1 MSTLKVDTYL
11 TRGGASEIAIDKLK
25 GVTAAG
31 SMLVV
36 GEGGTNTTNL
46 QQGLGKAWCVF
57 DQTAGAN
64 GIDDGFN
71 TSTLTD
77 TSAGKGKVNWTNN
90 MSSALLYSCT
100 VGTVN
105 GNDNHPYGSHL
116 TADRNIVTQT
126 TSSFPFRNGYSG
138 HQVGSGNAPYSDFFD
153 PNGALVVAF
162 GDLA

>member
-46 QQGLGKAWCVF
+46 QQGLCKGWM
-57 DQTAGAN
+57 N
-64 GIDDGFN
+64 
-71 TSTLTD
+71 LTGTGTIAAKD
-77 TSAGKGKVNWTNN
+77 SFN
-90 MSSALLYSCT
+90 MSATTDHGTGAYT
-100 VGTVN
+100 VSL
-105 GNDNHPYGSHL
+105 GNDMNNNDWVVSGYAGVEGVTNGMIQLASTTGKTTALIRFNVWSGSEVQ
-116 TADRNIVTQT
+116 DSGEINIAC
-126 TSSFPFRNGYSG
+126 
-138 HQVGSGNAPYSDFFD
+138 H
-153 PNGALVVAF
+153 

>member
-46 QQGLGKAWCVF
+46 QQGLSKLFAKFQGDNASVNDSF
-57 DQTAGAN
+57 NVSSVDDDNTGYNGVNFTTNMAAIHYATHSTTAHNYGASNN
-64 GIDDGFN
+64 GWSSGVASSDGE
-71 TSTLTD
+71 
-77 TSAGKGKVNWTNN
+77 AG
-90 MSSALLYSCT
+90 M
-100 VGTVN
+100 
-105 GNDNHPYGSHL
+105 
-116 TADRNIVTQT
+116 T
-126 TSSFPFRNGYSG
+126 TSSVQLSHGASG
-138 HQVGSGNAPYSDFFD
+138 GSNAD
-153 PNGALVVAF
+153 PTAVHVTID